1 MSVLLGYMQHVCAA
15 GTVTYSLYV
24 CSEDAVSRQ
33 AERSDATRAR
43 LVRAA
48 RELFAKRGY
57 ADVGTEEIVRRAR
70 VTRGALYH
78 HFEDKR
84 DLFRAVHE
92 QLEGELTDA
101 IGAELAGAGT
111 DDPIEALRTAARS
124 FLDACTEPE
133 IARITL
139 IDAPSVLGWA
149 EWRRIDEKYGLG
161 LTIAGLTMG
170 MEAGRLRRQPVR
182 PLAHL
187 LLAAMGEAGMV
198 IANADDPKAA
208 RAKVEPPLLALLEGL
223 EQ

>member
-1 MSVLLGYMQHVCAA
+1 M
-15 GTVTYSLYV
+15 
-24 CSEDAVSRQ
+24 
-33 AERSDATRAR
+33 
-43 LVRAA
+43 RAA

-57 ADVGTEEIVRRAR
+57 AAVGTEEIVRRAR

-78 HFEDKR
+78 HFADKR

-101 IGAELAGAGT
+101 IAAELAGAGT
-111 DDPIEALRTAARS
+111 DDPVKALTTATRT

-139 IDAPSVLGWA
+139 LEAPSVLGWE
-149 EWRRIDEKYGLG
+149 EWRRIDEQYGLG

-198 IANADDPKAA
+198 IANADDPEAA
-208 RAKVEPPLLALLEGL
+208 RAEVEPALLSLLEG
-223 EQ
+223 QAMD

>member
-1 MSVLLGYMQHVCAA
+1 MS
-15 GTVTYSLYV
+15 
-24 CSEDAVSRQ
+24 RR

-57 ADVGTEEIVRRAR
+57 AAVGTEEIVRRAR

-78 HFEDKR
+78 HFADKR

-101 IGAELAGAGT
+101 IAAELAGAGT
-111 DDPIEALRTAARS
+111 DDPVEALTTATRT
-124 FLDACTEPE
+124 FLDACTEPD

-139 IDAPSVLGWA
+139 LEAPSVLGWE
-149 EWRRIDEKYGLG
+149 EWRRIDEQYGLG

-198 IANADDPKAA
+198 IANADDPDAA
-208 RAKVEPPLLALLEGL
+208 RAEVEPALLSLLEG
-223 EQ
+223 QATD

>member
-1 MSVLLGYMQHVCAA
+1 
-15 GTVTYSLYV
+15 
-24 CSEDAVSRQ
+24 VSRQ
-33 AERSDATRAR
+33 AERSDATRAS

-48 RELFAKRGY
+48 RELFAARGY
-57 ADVGTEEIVRRAR
+57 ADVGTEEIVRSAE

-92 QLEGELTDA
+92 QIEGEVTERV
-101 IGAELAGAGT
+101 GAALADSDSA
-111 DDPIEALRTAARS
+111 DPVEALRTAART

-139 IDAPSVLGWA
+139 LDAPSVLGWA
-149 EWRRIDEKYGLG
+149 QWREIDERYGLG

-170 MEAGRLRRQPVR
+170 MDAGRLRRQPVR

-198 IANADDPKAA
+198 IANADDPQAA
-208 RAKVEPPLLALLEGL
+208 RAEVEPAIISLVQGL
-223 EQ
+223 EIDPRDGR

>member
-1 MSVLLGYMQHVCAA
+1 
-15 GTVTYSLYV
+15 
-24 CSEDAVSRQ
+24 VSRR

-57 ADVGTEEIVRRAR
+57 AAVGTEEIVRRAR

-78 HFEDKR
+78 HFADKR

-92 QLEGELTDA
+92 QLEGELTEA
-101 IGAELAGAGT
+101 IAAELAGAGT
-111 DDPIEALRTAARS
+111 DDPVEALTTATRT
-124 FLDACTEPE
+124 FLDACIEPE

-139 IDAPSVLGWA
+139 LEAPSVLGWE
-149 EWRRIDEKYGLG
+149 EWRRIDEQYGLG

-198 IANADDPKAA
+198 IANADDPEAA
-208 RAKVEPPLLALLEGL
+208 RAEVEPALLSLLEG
-223 EQ
+223 QATD

>member
-1 MSVLLGYMQHVCAA
+1 M
-15 GTVTYSLYV
+15 
-24 CSEDAVSRQ
+24 SRQ
-33 AERSDATRAR
+33 AERSDATRAS

-48 RELFAKRGY
+48 RELFAEQGY

-92 QLEGELTDA
+92 QLEK
-101 IGAELAGAGT
+101 ELAERIGVELGGSGS
-111 DDPIEALRTAARS
+111 DDPIEALRTAVRI

-133 IARITL
+133 LARIAL
-139 IDAPSVLGWA
+139 IDAPSVLGWE

-161 LTIAGLTMG
+161 LTIAGLNMG

-198 IANADDPKAA
+198 LANANDPEAA
-208 RAKVEPPLLALLEGL
+208 RAEVEPALLGLLEGL
-223 EQ
+223 EKR